1 VSALDSA
8 LAAPGTLGT
17 ARDEAPPVPRTI
29 RETGL
34 TPESVTA
41 LALKVLYVQG
51 AMSGRKLSDR
61 LRLPFEIVDDI
72 LLDLQQR
79 HFAEVGGVR
88 GHGRGSYVFDLTSS
102 GRARAQE
109 AMDGNI
115 YVGPAPV
122 TLETYSE
129 WVRRQSVLGM
139 AIEPEEIRSCL
150 SHLVLPDQVLRQLG
164 PAVNSGRSLFLYG
177 HAGNGKTEAA
187 TSIARM
193 LKGRIYLPFAIEV
206 EGRIIVLQDA
216 VHHELPADEAADG
229 SQDGGEESFL
239 TPIPGFDRRFAHVER
254 PVVFTGGELTLDQ
267 LDLKYDAQ
275 AKFYRAPVQMKANG
289 GVLIID
295 DLGRQMV
302 RVDELLNRW
311 MVPLERRVD
320 YLTLHT
326 GHSFPVPFDCLL
338 VFSTNLEPSE
348 LVDEAFLRRI
358 HYKIHMDNPT
368 RGEYEEIFRRACEAR
383 GIAYDPGAVDR
394 IFRDYYEG
402 RHIPPRGCHP
412 RDIVLHV
419 CDLARYER
427 REPSLDERSLDDSCR
442 AYFLDEG

>member
-1 VSALDSA
+1 MSVLDAA
-8 LAAPGTLGT
+8 LAAHGTTRTTTG
-17 ARDEAPPVPRTI
+17 DAPPVPTSI

-41 LALKVLYVQG
+41 LALKILYVQG
-51 AMSGRKLSDR
+51 ALSGRKLSDR

-88 GHGRGSYVFDLTSS
+88 GHGRGSYVFDLTSA

-109 AMDGNI
+109 AMDGNV

-122 TLETYSE
+122 TVETYSE

-139 AIEPEEIRSCL
+139 AIEPEEIRACL

-193 LKGRIYLPFAIEV
+193 LKGQIYLPYAVEV
-206 EGRIIVLQDA
+206 EGRIIILQDA
-216 VHHELPADEAADG
+216 MHHDTSPDDVGGALENGGDDG
-229 SQDGGEESFL
+229 FL
-239 TPIPGFDRRFAHVER
+239 SPIPGFDQRFALVDR

-326 GHSFPVPFDCLL
+326 GHSFPLPFDCLV

-368 RGEYEEIFRRACEAR
+368 REEYEEIFRRACEAR
-383 GIAYDPGAVDR
+383 GIGYDPAAVDR
-394 IFRDYYEG
+394 IFDDFYDG
-402 RHIPPRGCHP
+402 RNIPPRGCHP

-419 CDLARYER
+419 CD
-427 REPSLDERSLDDSCR
+427 
-442 AYFLDEG
+442 

>member
-1 VSALDSA
+1 MSVLDAA
-8 LAAPGTLGT
+8 LATHGTSRT
-17 ARDEAPPVPRTI
+17 TPAEAPPVPTSI

-51 AMSGRKLSDR
+51 ALSGRKLSDR

-79 HFAEVGGVR
+79 HLAEVGGVR
-88 GHGRGSYVFDLTSS
+88 GHGRGSYVFDLTSA

-109 AMDGNI
+109 AMEGNV

-129 WVRRQSVLGM
+129 WVQRQSVLGM
-139 AIEPEEIRSCL
+139 AIEPEEIQACL
-150 SHLVLPDQVLRQLG
+150 SHLVLPAQVVRQLG

-193 LKGRIYLPFAIEV
+193 LKGRIYLPFAVEV
-206 EGRIIVLQDA
+206 EGRIIVLRDA
-216 VHHELPADEAADG
+216 VHHELSADQAEDATEDAGD
-229 SQDGGEESFL
+229 DSFL
-239 TPIPGFDRRFAHVER
+239 SPMPGFDQRFAHVDR
-254 PVVFTGGELTLDQ
+254 PVVFTGGELALDQ

-311 MVPLERRVD
+311 MVPLERRMD

-358 HYKIHMDNPT
+358 HYKIHMENPT
-368 RGEYEEIFRRACEAR
+368 REEYEEIFRRACEAR
-383 GIAYDPGAVDR
+383 GIAYDGAAVDR
-394 IFRDYYEG
+394 IFRDYYDG
-402 RHIPPRGCHP
+402 RNIPPRGCHP

-442 AYFLDEG
+442 AYFLDER

>member
-1 VSALDSA
+1 MSALDLG
-8 LAAPGTLGT
+8 LANRAATRAT
-17 ARDEAPPVPRTI
+17 DIQVPPVPTSI
-29 RETGL
+29 QETGL
-34 TPESVTA
+34 TPEGVGA
-41 LALKVLYVQG
+41 LALKHLYVQG
-51 AMSGRKLSDR
+51 ALSGRRLSDR
-61 LRLPFEIVDDI
+61 LRLPFEIVDDV

-79 HFAEVGGVR
+79 HFAEVVGVR
-88 GHGRGSYVFDLTSS
+88 GHGRGSYVFELTSA

-109 AMDGNI
+109 AMDGNV

-129 WVRRQSVLGM
+129 WVRRQSVVGM
-139 AIEPEEIRSCL
+139 VIEPEEIRACL
-150 SHLVLPDQVLRQLG
+150 SHLVLPDQILRQLG

-177 HAGNGKTEAA
+177 HAGNGKTETA

-193 LKGRIYLPFAIEV
+193 LKGRIYLPYAVMV
-206 EGRIIVLQDA
+206 EGRIIVLRDA
-216 VHHELPADEAADG
+216 MHHDGPPDRTDDEG
-229 SQDGGEESFL
+229 FL
-239 TPIPGFDRRFAHVER
+239 TPMPNFDQRFALVER
-254 PVVFTGGELTLDQ
+254 PVVFTGGELTLDL
-267 LDLKYDAQ
+267 LDLKYDQ
-275 AKFYRAPVQMKANG
+275 HTKFYRAPVQMKASG

-302 RVDELLNRW
+302 QVDELLNRW

-326 GHSFPVPFDCLL
+326 GHSFPVPFDCLI
-338 VFSTNLEPSE
+338 VFSTNIEPAE

-368 RGEYEEIFRRACEAR
+368 REEYEEIFRRACEAR
-383 GIAYDPGAVDR
+383 GIAYDREAVDL
-394 IFRDYYEG
+394 IFHDFYDS

-412 RDIVLHV
+412 RDIVLHI

-427 REPSLDERSLDDSCR
+427 REPTLDERTLDDACR
-442 AYFLDEG
+442 AYFLDES

>member
-1 VSALDSA
+1 MNLLDAA
-8 LAAPGTLGT
+8 LAVHGTNRT
-17 ARDEAPPVPRTI
+17 VPADAPPVPTSI

-41 LALKVLYVQG
+41 LAIKILYVQG

-61 LRLPFEIVDDI
+61 LRLSFEIVDDI

-88 GHGRGSYVFDLTSS
+88 GHGRGSYVFDLTSA

-109 AMDGNI
+109 AMEGNV

-129 WVRRQSVLGM
+129 WVQRQSVLGM
-139 AIEPEEIRSCL
+139 AIEPEEIQACL
-150 SHLVLPDQVLRQLG
+150 SHLVLPGHVLRQLG

-193 LKGRIYLPFAIEV
+193 LKGRVYLPFAVEV

-216 VHHELPADEAADG
+216 VHHELSADENRDE
-229 SQDGGEESFL
+229 DSFL
-239 TPIPGFDRRFAHVER
+239 SPIPGFDQRFAHVDR
-254 PVVFTGGELTLDQ
+254 PVVFTGGELALDQ

-311 MVPLERRVD
+311 MVPLERRMD

-326 GHSFPVPFDCLL
+326 GHSFPVPFDCLV

-358 HYKIHMDNPT
+358 HYKIHMENPT
-368 RGEYEEIFRRACEAR
+368 REEYEEIFRRACEAR
-383 GIAYDPGAVDR
+383 GIAYDGAAVDR
-394 IFRDYYEG
+394 IFRDYYDG

-412 RDIVLHV
+412 RDIVQHV

-442 AYFLDEG
+442 AYFLDER

>member
-1 VSALDSA
+1 
-8 LAAPGTLGT
+8 
-17 ARDEAPPVPRTI
+17 
-29 RETGL
+29 
-34 TPESVTA
+34 
-41 LALKVLYVQG
+41 
-51 AMSGRKLSDR
+51 
-61 LRLPFEIVDDI
+61 VD
-72 LLDLQQR
+72 
-79 HFAEVGGVR
+79 
-88 GHGRGSYVFDLTSS
+88 
-102 GRARAQE
+102 
-109 AMDGNI
+109 
-115 YVGPAPV
+115 
-122 TLETYSE
+122 
-129 WVRRQSVLGM
+129 
-139 AIEPEEIRSCL
+139 
-150 SHLVLPDQVLRQLG
+150 
-164 PAVNSGRSLFLYG
+164 
-177 HAGNGKTEAA
+177 
-187 TSIARM
+187 
-193 LKGRIYLPFAIEV
+193 
-206 EGRIIVLQDA
+206 
-216 VHHELPADEAADG
+216 
-229 SQDGGEESFL
+229 
-239 TPIPGFDRRFAHVER
+239 R

-326 GHSFPVPFDCLL
+326 GHSFPIPFDCLV

-358 HYKIHMDNPT
+358 HYKIHMDNPS
-368 RGEYEEIFRRACEAR
+368 REEYEEIFRRACEAR
-383 GIAYDPGAVDR
+383 GIAYDAGAVDR
-394 IFRDYYEG
+394 IFRDYYDG

-442 AYFLDEG
+442 AYFLDER